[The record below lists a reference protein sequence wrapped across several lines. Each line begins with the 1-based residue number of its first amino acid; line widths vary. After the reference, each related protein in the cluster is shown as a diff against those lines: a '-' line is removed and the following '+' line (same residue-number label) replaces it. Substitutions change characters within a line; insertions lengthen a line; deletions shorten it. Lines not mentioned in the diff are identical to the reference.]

1 MGFKIFASGITGSK
15 SKIFNYEKK
24 NCLYQG
30 DFTTVKILSLIPTSP
45 TKMGVA
51 KKGFAAGA
59 GGWSAKAMFQL
70 AHMEM
75 AHLLST
81 SVNLL
86 AIEGRNGKISLYSE
100 EEKWYWA
107 DSNSFIDFY
116 LNSSNPGRDFLKKI
130 GPGLEKTDL
139 NDFGVLAQIALCI
152 SEYTSK
158 IKKSASPFLNIEV
171 KH

>member
-30 DFTTVKILSLIPTSP
+30 DFTTPKVLALIPAP

-51 KKGFAAGA
+51 KKVFTAGVS
-59 GGWSAKAMFQL
+59 GWSAKGMFKI

-75 AHLLST
+75 AHMVAT
-81 SVNLL
+81 GVNLL
-86 AIEGRNGKISLYSE
+86 AIEGRSGKISLYAE

-107 DSNSFIDFY
+107 DSNSFVEFY
-116 LNSSNPGRDFLKKI
+116 LNSSNPGRDFLKKSVLGTTGI
-130 GPGLEKTDL
+130 TLG
-139 NDFGVLAQIALCI
+139 FGKNRSQRFWRFSSNRHVYQRI
-152 SEYTSK
+152 SY
-158 IKKSASPFLNIEV
+158 
-171 KH
+171 